1 MTSGVYRPLTW
12 SDLLQSIN
20 GQNSSSADTSTSG
33 LGYVA
38 EADEQTA
45 WADAVTAI
53 VVSAAPG
60 WEQAEWGGCAWQ

>member
-1 MTSGVYRPLTW
+1 MTSGLYRAMTW
-12 SDLLQSIN
+12 VDLLNSIN

-45 WADAVTAI
+45 WADAATGL
-53 VVSAAPG
+53 VVASAPG
-60 WEQAEWGGCAWQ
+60 WDQGIWGAMAWQ

>member
-1 MTSGVYRPLTW
+1 MTSGMYRPLTW
-12 SDLLQSIN
+12 VDLLQSIN

-45 WADAVTAI
+45 WADAVTGI
-53 VVSAAPG
+53 VLSGYPG
-60 WEQAEWGGCAWQ
+60 WDQEVWTVGAWQ